1 MKLKRCKVILIKR
14 EIRYE
19 NTAGTKQ
26 ALSCFFLPAA
36 TATFDNSL
44 YCQTTIQR
52 TEKRVKFFKLQTV
65 AYTKLHPDITV
76 VHQHCIMVAVCSQSN
91 YILVR

>member
-1 MKLKRCKVILIKR
+1 MRILQVLNKHYHVFFCQQRQLLLTTLCIVKHKV
-14 EIRYE
+14 
-19 NTAGTKQ
+19 
-26 ALSCFFLPAA
+26 
-36 TATFDNSL
+36 
-44 YCQTTIQR
+44 QR

-76 VHQHCIMVAVCSQSN
+76 VHQYCIMVAVCSQSN